1 MRELLLQPISCLD
14 FCCQQLTASWGD
26 NNVEMVGVKLD
37 DILLGFL
44 GGPIPGEVALSWS
57 F

>member
-14 FCCQQLTASWGD
+14 VASAADNSWGD
-26 NNVEMVGVKLD
+26 NTVEIVGVKLD